1 MKTTEWN
8 QSLDHLDSDLIE
20 AYIAQKDRLVPRKA
34 HSGKFLRLG
43 MIAATLVLLLGMMLL
58 LPMLRAD
65 DPSVSPSPD
74 ISTDVSAETA
84 QDTSLPSTQET
95 GQGTVAPPTQETT
108 SEPTRP
114 NIPLINSHTPSPE
127 PQYDGSP
134 YAEPSSG
141 DTAGELSPDGISVT
155 AKFIEALP
163 DTYTFFDDWS
173 QYEYRILRMQTV
185 KLLKGVEM
193 TEEFYY
199 LVPVNYMTDFSLYH
213 QFVIL
218 DMAQFGYD
226 LFVMYNQSRQTA
238 ESFTLPLFGYRNY
251 GYYLMGDNLI
261 AFDANGNLD
270 LRLWTSNAYWNEE
283 TEYAQKQPPVTLAEA
298 EEKAKPQGN
307 WADDLYVHLLTDIT
321 GDAAEVLDRIR
332 SFKNGIFVPEFS
344 SIILF
349 LGPEVQFRATRYI
362 NGFAT
367 NESVRVWCKEWTGG
381 KQDTFALSKA
391 KFYEEDL
398 KNLPDLSSA
407 MASVVTAY
415 HNGEITP
422 PHIDENAIKKSTGY
436 GIFGWYA
443 KTPGGV
449 IGIVRVSFSFD
460 AKDTHTYRPLF
471 DDAYYIVTP
480 GATECTAIDRDELV
494 KLLGEY
500 ETTYIY
506 TGEYNELGKKTI
518 EIPPV

>member
-34 HSGKFLRLG
+34 HSGKFLRFG
-43 MIAATLVLLLGMMLL
+43 MIAAALVLLLGMVLL

-74 ISTDVSAETA
+74 INTDVSAETA

-95 GQGTVAPPTQETT
+95 GQGIVAPPTQETT

-114 NIPLINSHTPSPE
+114 NIPLVNSHTPSPE

-141 DTAGELSPDGISVT
+141 GAAAEMRPDGISVT
-155 AKFIEALP
+155 AKFIEVLP

-238 ESFTLPLFGYRNY
+238 ENFTLPLFGYRNPHR
-251 GYYLMGDNLI
+251 MGDNLI

-283 TEYAQKQPPVTLAEA
+283 TEYAQKQPPVTLTEA

-332 SFKNGIFVPEFS
+332 SFENGIFVPKFS

-349 LGPEVQFRATRYI
+349 LRPEVQFRATRYI

-381 KQDTFALSKA
+381 EQDTFALSKA
-391 KFYEEDL
+391 QFHEEDL

-449 IGIVRVSFSFD
+449 IGIVRVTFSFD
-460 AKDTHTYRPLF
+460 AKDTHTYRSLF

-506 TGEYNELGKKTI
+506 TGEYNELGKNTI